1 MGPQGETFDEF
12 EQRVA
17 AFLQQLDGIPDRAV
31 LFTHGIWIS
40 MLVWKLLGFAAQDG
54 PGMRAFRQFQLGLPM
69 PNCAVYRL
77 REVVPGIWRVQADET
92 IMRKLAAV
100 QIA

>member
-1 MGPQGETFDEF
+1 
-12 EQRVA
+12 
-17 AFLQQLDGIPDRAV
+17 
-31 LFTHGIWIS
+31 
-40 MLVWKLLGFAAQDG
+40 LGFAAQDG